1 MAHPV
6 KVTLLADNSA
16 SLQTL
21 AEHGL
26 SMLIESGGRRV
37 LFDTGQGKVLRHNL
51 DALGISLA
59 PLDAIVLSHGH
70 YDHTGGLADAIEL
83 GLPDAIYFHPAA
95 LAPKFVSVR
104 AGEPRS
110 IGMPPSALDALSRF
124 RGRIVHTSHPTEI
137 VPGIW
142 CTGEIPRSQPLD
154 NARNIFFL
162 DSQCKQ
168 PDPLADDQ
176 ALVIQTPRGLVV
188 AAGCTHSGVEDT
200 LAQINR
206 VSGCKPIH
214 AVIGG
219 LHLGDA
225 SADQLDSAAR
235 AIRNA
240 QCEFI
245 APCHCTGMAA
255 QAYLRNHLPERN
267 RDGLAG
273 SVFTFDEQ

>member
-1 MAHPV
+1 MASPV
-6 KVTLLADNSA
+6 KITLLADNTA
-16 SLQTL
+16 SLETL

-70 YDHTGGLADAIEL
+70 YDHTGGLADAIEF

-95 LAPKFVSVR
+95 VAPKFVSTR
-104 AGEPRS
+104 AAQPRS

-154 NARNIFFL
+154 DARNIFFL

-245 APCHCTGMAA
+245 AACHCTSLAA

-267 RDGLAG
+267 R
-273 SVFTFDEQ
+273 